1 MTSKDTLDRAKKE
14 NLRLALAHIGRGFE
28 QIRSAREKTVND
40 EWQRLDQ
47 LSLNVLKCMNMVRN
61 ERWFDGKIVYTHVH
75 RQEDSNDKHS

>member
-14 NLRLALAHIGRGFE
+14 NLRLALVHIERGFE

-47 LSLNVLKCMNMVRN
+47 LSLNVLKCMNMIRN
-61 ERWFDGKIVYTHVH
+61 ERWFDGKIVYTHIH